1 MNEKEIKDKEE
12 LSQFL
17 KIIETERCIWR
28 GIARRRLFIVDRV
41 KDKSRGKT
49 ISLKNIAESI
59 DVRVLVESP
68 KKAKILNDSFQT
80 DVFIGQSPELGL
92 LGHIEVLLDDNL
104 DYVELSKLDNLDI
117 LGGVYSVDTVRYIS
131 FKEIVSLE
139 KIE

>member
-1 MNEKEIKDKEE
+1 MNNKVNEKEE
-12 LSQFL
+12 LEIFL
-17 KIIETERCIWR
+17 KTLETKRCICS
-28 GIARRRLFIVDRV
+28 GIARRRLFIVDKV

-92 LGHIEVLLDDNL
+92 LGRIEVLLDDNL
-104 DYVELSKLDNLDI
+104 DYVELSKLDNLNI
-117 LGGVYSVDTVRYIS
+117 LGGVYSVDTVRYIP

-139 KIE
+139 K

>member
-17 KIIETERCIWR
+17 NIIETERCIWR
-28 GIARRRLFIVDRV
+28 GIARRRLFMVDKI

-59 DVRVLVESP
+59 GVRVLVESP

-92 LGHIEVLLDDNL
+92 LGYIEVLLDDNL

-139 KIE
+139 K

>member
-28 GIARRRLFIVDRV
+28 GIARRKLFVVDKV

-59 DVRVLVESP
+59 GVNVLVESP
-68 KKAKILNDSFQT
+68 KKAKILNDGFQT

-104 DYVELSKLDNLDI
+104 DYVELSKLSNVDV

-139 KIE
+139 K

>member
-17 KIIETERCIWR
+17 KIIETERCIWC
-28 GIARRRLFIVDRV
+28 GIARRRLFIVDKV

-92 LGHIEVLLDDNL
+92 LGYIEVLLDDNL

-117 LGGVYSVDTVRYIS
+117 LGGVYSVDAVRYIP

-139 KIE
+139 K